1 MADGSLFQTKLAAN
15 YNKNQNKIM
24 TNQNNQLLKLLGVG
38 FGIAVTVGGT
48 IGTGILRKPG
58 PIAGLIGEP
67 WMILLLWLAVGIYAL
82 LGVLCAIELAISMPQ
97 AGAWYVYARRA
108 FGNYFGFVTGITSWL
123 GTVSALGFGAYTM
136 SEYIGLL
143 LPSANA
149 YIQLIAVIMLML
161 LTGFHWLGT
170 KSAGKSQEILA
181 VIKAI
186 GLLVFVAVCFLFGGQ
201 PTSNA
206 LNAAVSSIVVPL
218 TALGLIGALQA
229 IFYTYDGWH
238 TATYFTE
245 ENTDPAKTLP
255 KSMISGVIMIIV
267 IYILVNAA
275 ILYALPKEM
284 LLNSK
289 LAAAD
294 TISYIF
300 GDGYSKIITIF
311 LMISIL
317 GIVNAQI
324 MFAPRV
330 IFSMS
335 RDHLFFKGAAKVNAA
350 GTPSIAMP
358 LTALL
363 SVLLILSGKDT
374 CGKLSDIA
382 TFFFVLSYA
391 AGFAAL
397 VKLRYAEPT
406 MSRPFKAPL
415 FPFLPILLILLSVM
429 FLGGAVYSDIQ
440 SSKFALIFLVF
451 SYPIYY
457 LVKMLN
463 RAN

>member
-1 MADGSLFQTKLAAN
+1 MS
-15 YNKNQNKIM
+15 
-24 TNQNNQLLKLLGVG
+24 NQNNQLLKLLGVG

-58 PIAGLIGEP
+58 PIAAQIGEP
-67 WMILLLWLAVGIYAL
+67 WIILLLWTVVGIYAL

-136 SEYIGLL
+136 SEYIALL
-143 LPSANA
+143 LPSTEG
-149 YIQLIAVIMLML
+149 YIQLISVALL
-161 LTGFHWLGT
+161 AALTGFHWLGT

-181 VIKAI
+181 VIKAV
-186 GLLVFVAVCFLFGGQ
+186 GLLLFVAVCFIYGKAPQGTQ
-201 PTSNA
+201 MAQTVENTMA
-206 LNAAVSSIVVPL
+206 PL
-218 TALGLIGALQA
+218 TFISVIAALQA

-245 ENTDPAKTLP
+245 ENTDPAKTMP
-255 KSMISGVIMIIV
+255 KSMITGVLLIIV
-267 IYILVNAA
+267 IYLLVNGA
-275 ILYALPKEM
+275 ILYALPESM
-284 LLNSK
+284 LMNSK

-300 GDGYSKIITIF
+300 GDGYSKIITLF

-335 RDHLFFKGAAKVNAA
+335 RDQLFFKGATRVNAA
-350 GTPSIAMP
+350 GTPSVAMP
-358 LTALL
+358 LTAFL
-363 SVLLILSGKDT
+363 SVLLIISGKET
-374 CGKLSDIA
+374 CSKLSDIA

-397 VKLRYAEPT
+397 IKLRYAEPELP
-406 MSRPFKAPL
+406 RPYKAPW
-415 FPFLPILLILLSVM
+415 FPYLPYLLIVFSMM
-429 FLGGAVYSDIQ
+429 FLAGAVYSDIH
-440 SSKFALIFLVF
+440 SSKFALIFLF
-451 SYPIYY
+451 ISYPLYK
-457 LVKMLN
+457 LVLKLN
-463 RAN
+463 TSS